1 VKKIIS
7 IFIILIISLGQL
19 NAQGGSVLALKDH
32 GVILHS
38 YVSGSYMNIELSNH
52 QWITAIVQK
61 VQADSVHLNLY
72 SLQPMTTVY
81 GTWGEDTLKLGPL
94 TIHYNEIISVA
105 FEKGHYTSVFT
116 NGAFLKV
123 AGPLYSG
130 LNITNSIINKEPV
143 FGSRNISQ
151 IAAGIVAWFLGDWQA
166 KKNPNYRPI
175 GKRFTLEVI

>member
-1 VKKIIS
+1 MKNIIS
-7 IFIILIISLGQL
+7 IFIILITSLSQL

-32 GVILHS
+32 GVIVHS

-52 QWITAIVQK
+52 QWITAVVQK

-116 NGAFLKV
+116 NGAFLKL

-151 IAAGIVAWFLGDWQA
+151 IAAGIVAWFLGDWQD

>member
-1 VKKIIS
+1 MKKIFS
-7 IFIILIISLGQL
+7 IFILLIFVLSKLS
-19 NAQGGSVLALKDH
+19 AQGGSILALKDR
-32 GVILHS
+32 GVIIHS

-61 VQADSVHLNLY
+61 VQSDSIHLNLY
-72 SLQPMTTVY
+72 SLQPTTTVY

-94 TIHYNEIISVA
+94 TIHFNEIISVA

-116 NGAFLKV
+116 NGTFLKV

-151 IAAGIVAWFLGDWQA
+151 IAGGMIAWFLGDWQA
-166 KKNPNYRPI
+166 KKNPNFRPI

>member
-1 VKKIIS
+1 
-7 IFIILIISLGQL
+7 
-19 NAQGGSVLALKDH
+19 
-32 GVILHS
+32 
-38 YVSGSYMNIELSNH
+38 
-52 QWITAIVQK
+52 
-61 VQADSVHLNLY
+61 
-72 SLQPMTTVY
+72 MTTVY

-94 TIHYNEIISVA
+94 TIHFNEIISVA

-116 NGAFLKV
+116 NGTFLKV
-123 AGPLYSG
+123 AGPLYTG
-130 LNITNSIINKEPV
+130 WNITNSIINKEPV